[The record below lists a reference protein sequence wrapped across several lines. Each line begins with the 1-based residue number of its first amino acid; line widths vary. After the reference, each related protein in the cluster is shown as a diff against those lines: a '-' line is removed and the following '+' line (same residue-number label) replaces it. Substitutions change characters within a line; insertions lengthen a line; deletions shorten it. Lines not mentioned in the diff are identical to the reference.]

1 MRVIAGRYKGRHL
14 AVPKGTVVR
23 PTKDQVKESIFSI
36 IQDRVIDA
44 KFLDLCAGTGNIGI
58 EALSRGAK
66 QVTFLDKNLKCI
78 RLIEQNLK
86 WIGLDINQPE
96 IQLIR
101 TDAIQGINQFQQ
113 QSETFELIYLDPPY
127 DSDLYMQCLSCI
139 SDTGVLATSG
149 ILLVEYRKHTKLPS
163 ISGRLCCYRTKQYG
177 DTCLGFYRI
186 EQN

>member
-14 AVPKGTVVR
+14 TVPKDTVVR
-23 PTKDQVKESIFSI
+23 PTRDRVKESIFSI

-44 KFLDLCAGTGNIGI
+44 RFLDLCAGTGNIGI

-66 QVTFLDKNLKCI
+66 QVTFLEKNLKCI

-86 WIGLDINQPE
+86 WIGLDSNQPE
-96 IQLIR
+96 VQLIR
-101 TDAIQGINQFQQ
+101 AGAIQGINLLNE

-127 DSDLYMQCLSCI
+127 DSDLYNQCLSCI
-139 SDTGVLATSG
+139 SDTCVLETSG
-149 ILLVEYRKHTKLPS
+149 ILLVEHRKHTKLPS
-163 ISGRLCCYRTKQYG
+163 IAGRLCCYRTKYYG

-186 EQN
+186 EQK

>member
-1 MRVIAGRYKGRHL
+1 MRIIAGRYKGRHL
-14 AVPKGTVVR
+14 TAPKGTVVR
-23 PTKDQVKESIFSI
+23 PTKDRVKESIFSI

-66 QVTFLDKNLKCI
+66 QVTFLEKNLKCI

-96 IQLIR
+96 VQLIR
-101 TDAIQGINQFQQ
+101 AEAIQGINLLKE

-127 DSDLYMQCLSCI
+127 DSDLYNQCLSCI
-139 SDTGVLATSG
+139 SDTCVLETSG